1 MFHTVL
7 NHLLVLMGVT
17 LAFLC
22 DAYEEEGVEGSKD
35 ARTVM
40 HFHPALAPYK
50 AAVLPLSK
58 NYLKKLL
65 RFSNN

>member
-1 MFHTVL
+1 M
-7 NHLLVLMGVT
+7 T

-22 DAYEEEGVEGSKD
+22 DAYAEEGVEGSKD

-58 NYLKKLL
+58 NYQVKLL
-65 RFSNN
+65 KFLNS

>member
-1 MFHTVL
+1 M
-7 NHLLVLMGVT
+7 T

-22 DAYEEEGVEGSKD
+22 DAYAEEGVEGSKD

-50 AAVLPLSK
+50 SGSITIK
-58 NYLKKLL
+58 
-65 RFSNN
+65 

>member
-1 MFHTVL
+1 M
-7 NHLLVLMGVT
+7 LMMK
-17 LAFLC
+17 
-22 DAYEEEGVEGSKD
+22 GVEGSKD

-58 NYLKKLL
+58 NYLKKQLKSL
-65 RFSNN
+65 NN

>member
-1 MFHTVL
+1 MLTVL
-7 NHLLVLMGVT
+7 P

-35 ARTVM
+35 ARTVLR
-40 HFHPALAPYK
+40 FHPALAPYK

-58 NYLKKLL
+58 KLSGEAIKVFENL
-65 RFSNN
+65 SATFSN